1 MLYRLRP
8 NLAGFALALILV
20 LAAAFSGCAQ
30 LGLPTPQ
37 TMNEKI
43 AAAQGSV
50 TQVRSSATQLLV
62 AKKITSTDAENVLK
76 STDAAAEGVAV
87 ARTIATTD
95 PAGANF
101 KLTAAVTI
109 LTALQTY
116 LATKGN

>member
-1 MLYRLRP
+1 MKALRILP
-8 NLAGFALALILV
+8 HTLVIFAMSLLV
-20 LAAAFSGCAQ
+20 ACAQ

-43 AAAQGSV
+43 ATAQGSV
-50 TQVRSSATQLLV
+50 TQVRTSATQLLV
-62 AKKITSTDAENVLK
+62 AKKITSADATNVLK

-87 ARTIATTD
+87 ARSISTTD
-95 PAGANF
+95 PTGANS

-116 LATKGN
+116 LASKGN